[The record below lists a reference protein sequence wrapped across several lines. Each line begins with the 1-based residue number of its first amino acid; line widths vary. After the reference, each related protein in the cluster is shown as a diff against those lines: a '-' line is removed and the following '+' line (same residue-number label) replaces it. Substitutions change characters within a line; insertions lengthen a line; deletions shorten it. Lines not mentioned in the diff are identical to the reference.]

1 MRISDTEQSEET
13 TRPMQTFVA
22 RATQFA
28 RNGMEPIL
36 ALVAI
41 VILHGFGLVGGAPL
55 WAFVLLQLGWAA
67 LQQPWVRQRS
77 GEDRSIGLQLVVAT
91 CTMYLLGWGA
101 LLAVAHVY
109 LLTVHLR
116 RTGAQAWKPAATASV
131 LSLVAGQVA
140 VSAGLVHSNL
150 DVTQSNALALLVA
163 IAAVAT
169 ARTLGQF
176 VAQRE
181 RAEAGA
187 QLSEDRFR
195 ALVRDGSEVITMSDA
210 EGNVSWVSPA
220 AAVVMGYKPEELR
233 GRVMNGLFHPE
244 DEVASMELFTRLL
257 ASDST
262 VEHSAEL
269 RVRHANGSWHWH
281 EIISRNMLAHPA
293 VHAIVSHQRDI
304 TERRAVQDRI
314 AYAASHDSLTGL
326 ANGPTLKR
334 DLERALAQG
343 TRYQHPVAMLF
354 CDLDGF
360 KSVNDTYG
368 HDVGDRLLQ
377 TISTVI
383 KNMTR
388 DTDSAGRLGGDE
400 FGVVLT
406 RVRNSEEALSVAQRV
421 IDAITGN
428 ASVAGL
434 KLEIG
439 CSVGV
444 ALAYPGGSDAKTL
457 MRHADAAMYRSKR
470 RGRNNSTVYVE
481 EEVSAPWS

>member
-1 MRISDTEQSEET
+1 MHTISAGV
-13 TRPMQTFVA
+13 TR
-22 RATQFA
+22 FA
-28 RNGMEPIL
+28 RHGLEPLLVLVVVLIL
-36 ALVAI
+36 R
-41 VILHGFGLVGGAPL
+41 GLGVGGEAPL
-55 WAFVLLQLGWAA
+55 WTFVVTLGLGAV
-67 LQQPWVRQRS
+67 LQQPRVQDALAGGR
-77 GEDRSIGLQLVVAT
+77 DRLGPAVVLQMIVAT
-91 CTMYLLGWGA
+91 ATMYLLGWGA
-101 LLAVAHVY
+101 LLAVAHVHI
-109 LLTVHLR
+109 LAVHMR
-116 RTGAQAWKPAATASV
+116 RGGARTWKPAALASAGSI
-131 LSLVAGQVA
+131 LAGQLAVA
-140 VSAGLVHSNL
+140 AGLVHSYL
-150 DVTQSNALALLVA
+150 DVTQSHALAALVV
-163 IAAVAT
+163 IGTVTT
-169 ARTLGQF
+169 ARALSAF
-176 VAQRE
+176 VTQRE
-181 RAEAGA
+181 EAEQDAR
-187 QLSEDRFR
+187 LSEDRLR

-220 AAVVMGYKPEELR
+220 AQPVMGYKPDELR
-233 GRVMNGLFHPE
+233 GKVLRGLFHPE
-244 DEVASMELFTRLL
+244 DEIASMELFNRLL
-257 ASDST
+257 ATDST

-269 RVRHANGSWHWH
+269 RVRHADGTWHWH

-360 KSVNDTYG
+360 KAVNDTYG

-383 KNMTR
+383 KRTTR

-406 RVRNSEEALSVAQRV
+406 RVRNAEEALNVAQRL
-421 IDAITGN
+421 IDGITGN

-434 KLEIG
+434 KLDVG

-444 ALAYPGGSDAKTL
+444 AISYPGGSDSKAL

-470 RGRNNSTVYVE
+470 RGRNGATVYVE
-481 EEVSAPWS
+481 EEVEAPWMDVS